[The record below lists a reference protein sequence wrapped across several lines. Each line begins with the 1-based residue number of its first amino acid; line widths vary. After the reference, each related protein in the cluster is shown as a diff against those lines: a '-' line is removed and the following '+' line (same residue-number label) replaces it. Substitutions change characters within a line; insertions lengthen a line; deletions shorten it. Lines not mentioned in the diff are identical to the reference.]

1 LDLLDHG
8 AMPDLFAWVPAPSTL
23 GPRRWELPAAP
34 VHRHHRGP
42 GGVAWAT
49 TELQVLRAPRLAFSG
64 TRLNGRNLVSAE
76 MVLYLSG
83 HKTGQGTFLAVRACP
98 GKPGG
103 GVLSVS
109 VIKAGTGIPL
119 YDI

>member
-1 LDLLDHG
+1 
-8 AMPDLFAWVPAPSTL
+8 
-23 GPRRWELPAAP
+23 

-76 MVLYLSG
+76 VVLYLSG